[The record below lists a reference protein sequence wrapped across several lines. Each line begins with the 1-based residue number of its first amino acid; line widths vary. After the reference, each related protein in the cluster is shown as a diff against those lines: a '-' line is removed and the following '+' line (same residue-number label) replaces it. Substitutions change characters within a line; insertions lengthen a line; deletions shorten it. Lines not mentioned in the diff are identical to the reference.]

1 MNAEKAVRIIVKNND
16 QVGKIIKW
24 YQDNK
29 QTLDAEKF
37 VIPFQSGSI
46 ILPGEILS
54 FEAKQYG
61 LIELCLQIK
70 SGKKVL
76 MWDYDPATGTISNHR
91 FPANM
96 NHVQRK
102 KMIDVMVRENTD
114 VIESVKYHALMK
126 FSIHYN
132 AVIEVKGQ
140 SLGKYGEAQEKLS
153 GKPAALSGRTYLLMD
168 FPEREGNVVRDK
180 RRYHKPE
187 YVVQVK
193 GHFRTYK
200 SGKKVWI
207 EPLSRYKENGKV

>member
-1 MNAEKAVRIIVKNND
+1 M
-16 QVGKIIKW
+16 
-24 YQDNK
+24 
-29 QTLDAEKF
+29 
-37 VIPFQSGSI
+37 
-46 ILPGEILS
+46 
-54 FEAKQYG
+54 
-61 LIELCLQIK
+61 IELCLQIK

-168 FPEREGNVVRDK
+168 FPEREGNVVQDK
-180 RRYHKPE
+180 RGYHKPE